1 MANATKQPYLGQ
13 MFTGVHTPTRVV
25 GVDDDHCGGVLV
37 SNRLQRVDVNFPPF
51 LRNQIERTSKLFSAA
66 RAS

>member
-37 SNRLQRVDVNFPPF
+37 SNRLQRVYVDLPPF
-51 LRNQIERTSKLFSAA
+51 LRNQIEVANL
-66 RAS
+66 